1 MILIGDRVEQGLGV
15 LPPLVLIPSSL
26 GPILH
31 DAPVGPE
38 CSCPC
43 HFPTMAADGRVVNAV
58 RPTST
63 GSVIGREATS
73 HPPRPVSGPGHAP
86 EARRA
91 WGSLTRDAGPGPI
104 LSLIRII
111 KPAEGQIARII
122 GPGDRQNHWA
132 RSPESLGH
140 PTGPGVSRS
149 GLRGGRNG
157 LSGGWSDGSSGDR
170 APLAG
175 RREPAGDRAGHWAVT
190 DDGRHVYPG
199 GEGRRPEAGRTT
211 T

>member
-104 LSLIRII
+104 RATIWCWIAAHGTQDQPSTIRQ
-111 KPAEGQIARII
+111 AA
-122 GPGDRQNHWA
+122 
-132 RSPESLGH
+132 
-140 PTGPGVSRS
+140 TRS
-149 GLRGGRNG
+149 GSTRSFLESAQSSREAMALTPDRTKRASCAGYSRRCVR
-157 LSGGWSDGSSGDR
+157 WTKGSNGDR
-170 APLAG
+170 ATVLL
-175 RREPAGDRAGHWAVT
+175 
-190 DDGRHVYPG
+190 DDDPVVG
-199 GEGRRPEAGRTT
+199 
-211 T
+211 